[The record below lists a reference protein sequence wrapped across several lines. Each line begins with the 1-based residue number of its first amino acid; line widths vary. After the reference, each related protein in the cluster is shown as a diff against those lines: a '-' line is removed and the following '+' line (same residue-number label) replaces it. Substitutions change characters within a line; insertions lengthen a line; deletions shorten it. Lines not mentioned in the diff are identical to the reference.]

1 MVGLQLDEVGA
12 AYGRKTIISG
22 VCVPK
27 IAAGEVVAVIGP
39 NAAGK
44 STLFKRIAGLVKG
57 PGTVQVTGSD
67 KGRNAI
73 GYMPQDSS
81 ANAVLSVYESL
92 LLARKQKSS
101 WSVADADLIYIDRVL
116 GALNI
121 TDLSFRDLGALS
133 GGQRQLVSMAQALVR
148 EPDILLM
155 DEPTSALDLHR
166 QVEVLDFVTTQAR
179 QRGMIVMIALHD
191 LNQALRFA
199 DRVVLIDH
207 GVMRAFGTP
216 SEVITA
222 SMLRQIY
229 RVEARIEKC
238 SRNFDHV
245 IVDATAA

>member
-1 MVGLQLDEVGA
+1 MVSLQLDNVGA
-12 AYGRKTIISG
+12 AYGRKAIVSG
-22 VCVPK
+22 VSVPA
-27 IAAGEVVAVIGP
+27 IGAGAVVAVIGP

-57 PGTVQVTGSD
+57 PGAVRVSGSG

-73 GYMPQDSS
+73 GYMPQDSA

-92 LLARKQKSS
+92 LLARKQGSS
-101 WSVADADLIYIDRVL
+101 WSVADDDLVYIDGVL
-116 GALNI
+116 HALNI
-121 TDLSFRDLGALS
+121 AELSFLDLGVLS

-166 QVEVLDFVTTQAR
+166 QVEVLEFVRRQAR
-179 QRGMIVMIALHD
+179 ERGMIVMIALHD

-199 DRVVLIDH
+199 DTVLLIDQ
-207 GVMRAFGTP
+207 GAMRACGAP
-216 SEVITA
+216 SAVITA
-222 SMLRQIY
+222 TMLRQIY

-238 SRNFDHV
+238 SRNLDHV
-245 IVDATAA
+245 IVDTAAA